1 MSNELFGSFF
11 NIHEKHIPYFHTHM
25 KHKKPKKMLQNQKKK
40 KKNEEINQEMRMK
53 ANVQ

>member
-1 MSNELFGSFF
+1 
-11 NIHEKHIPYFHTHM
+11 M